1 MPATR
6 TASATPATSGPSGP
20 TTTRSASRRTAR
32 AAIPGLPGATCTSL
46 PSPELVVPGSLPPVT
61 SARTM
66 ACSRA
71 PEPMTRILTGGQ
83 PSGARGPS
91 GEQVVPDDRGVP
103 PRADADRRDPRAGHL
118 LERQDVP
125 LGVDGQL
132 LEGPAAGDVLP
143 PAVEL
148 LEHGRRVV
156 EVALVGRHLVEPLA
170 PDVVGHADRD
180 LRQAG
185 EHVELGQD
193 QVRQAVDPSRVA
205 RNDGVVP
212 AAPAGA
218 AGGHAVL
225 ATGLAQPLTGFVAQL
240 GGERALADPGR
251 VGLDHPD
258 DAVDP
263 GRRGDQGLR

>member
-1 MPATR
+1 MPAPR
-6 TASATPATSGPSGP
+6 TASATPAPSRPSGP
-20 TTTRSASRRTAR
+20 TTTRSASRRTARSATAAPSIGSTSCKRAR

-83 PSGARGPS
+83 PIGARGPS
-91 GEQVVPDDRGVP
+91 GQQVV
-103 PRADADRRDPRAGHL
+103 
-118 LERQDVP
+118 
-125 LGVDGQL
+125 
-132 LEGPAAGDVLP
+132 GPAAGDVLP

-263 GRRGDQGLR
+263 GRRGPVPHRAARRHR